1 MEAPS
6 NVKDRLRASYNAMAS
21 QYNTWTER
29 HHHLRQKYLNEL
41 IAHCPE
47 LVTTSDGKKHEVLE
61 LGCGSGDPFL
71 STLLSRAPAI
81 YAHANDL
88 SDVQLDLARK
98 NLAAHE
104 GRATFYPG
112 DMMKLEFAP
121 ESLTAVVALYSIIH
135 LQQEEQKEVFRRI
148 GSWLAPGGVFL
159 STFDTNKES
168 GIVIDK
174 WLDDKGW
181 MFWSGLGKDETV
193 AALQASGLKVETAAL
208 EGDEEEKFLWVIAKK
223 A

>member
-1 MEAPS
+1 MEAP
-6 NVKDRLRASYNAMAS
+6 NDVKDRLRASYNAMSS

-29 HHHLRQKYLNEL
+29 HHYLRRKYLNEL
-41 IAHCPE
+41 VAHCPE
-47 LVTTSDGKKHEVLE
+47 LVSDSDGEKHEVLE

-71 STLLSRAPAI
+71 STLLSQAPTVH
-81 YAHANDL
+81 AHANDL

-98 NLAAHE
+98 NLAAYE

-121 ESLTAVVALYSIIH
+121 ESLTSVIALYSIIH
-135 LQQEEQKEVFRRI
+135 LQQEEQKEIFRRI
-148 GSWLAPGGVFL
+148 GNWLAPGGVFL
-159 STFDTNKES
+159 STFDRNKES
-168 GIVIDK
+168 GIIMDK

-193 AALQASGLKVETAAL
+193 AALQASGLNVEKAAL

-223 A
+223 V